1 MEAVKYITILI
12 MFGMIAK
19 ALWTLAGIAKV
30 VWQERD
36 KE

>member
-1 MEAVKYITILI
+1 MEAVKYITTIL

-19 ALWTLAGIAKV
+19 ALWTLACIGKT

>member
-1 MEAVKYITILI
+1 MDALKYIVIII

-19 ALWTLAGIAKV
+19 ALWTLACICKT
-30 VWQERD
+30 VWKYRD

>member
-1 MEAVKYITILI
+1 MEAVKYITIIL

-19 ALWTLAGIAKV
+19 ALLTLACIGKT